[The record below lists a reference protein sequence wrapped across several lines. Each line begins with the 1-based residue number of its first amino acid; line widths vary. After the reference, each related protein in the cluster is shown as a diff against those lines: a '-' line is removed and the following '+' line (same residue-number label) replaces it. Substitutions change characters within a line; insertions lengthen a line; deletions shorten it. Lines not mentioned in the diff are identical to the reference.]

1 MTEIETIMNSGKIY
15 QVMDLTAQDIHY
27 SEYLQK
33 MELYNSLGYTSKGEK
48 AKQSILKELFAEIGE
63 NSYIQA
69 PYHAMW
75 GGHHVHLGKN
85 VYINFNCTFV
95 DDAQI
100 FIGDETMIAPNVT
113 IVAASHPVSPTLRA
127 KGYGYNKP
135 VTIGKNVWIASNVTI
150 LPGIQ
155 IGDNSIIGAGS
166 VVSKDIPSNV
176 IAFGNPIKVHRTIT
190 TDDDIYYDH
199 GKLISEN
206 IV

>member
-1 MTEIETIMNSGKIY
+1 MNEIETIMNSGKIY
-15 QVMDLTAQDIHY
+15 KVMDLTAQDIHY
-27 SEYLQK
+27 SD
-33 MELYNSLGYTSKGEK
+33 
-48 AKQSILKELFAEIGE
+48 
-63 NSYIQA
+63 
-69 PYHAMW
+69 
-75 GGHHVHLGKN
+75 
-85 VYINFNCTFV
+85 V

-113 IVAASHPVSPTLRA
+113 IIAASHPVSPTLRA

-150 LPGIQ
+150 LPGVQ

-176 IAFGNPIKVHRTIT
+176 IAFGNPIKIQRTIT
-190 TDDDIYYDH
+190 EKDDIYYDH